1 MQRCSGEALQR
12 NCYRG
17 RNKPLISISLAPE
30 SDDAELFG
38 VRVGDYQSDIAI
50 RGSKITGT
58 LMNYTTGEELDWD
71 PGTWGAEERI
81 GSFIALKAMDVP
93 ENAEVQIE
101 VVGGTH
107 GPVTLDSDLNI
118 IVHITNKDT
127 QKIKM
132 TSSLGDFTYEKVYD
146 LKQIDLVTVEPEETT
161 EDPGNGEG

>member
-1 MQRCSGEALQR
+1 M
-12 NCYRG
+12 
-17 RNKPLISISLAPE
+17 SISLAPE
-30 SDDAELFG
+30 SDDAEIFG
-38 VRVGDYQSDIAI
+38 VRVGDYQSDIVI
-50 RGSKITGT
+50 RGLKITGT

-71 PGTWGAEERI
+71 PGTWSAEDRI

-146 LKQIDLVTVEPEETT
+146 LKQIDLVTVEPE
-161 EDPGNGEG
+161 DPGNGEG